1 LHWRSDAVE
10 SYNKLPELLA
20 KAANRREIFEVKV
33 TGLAMS
39 WKTKCKL
46 FSFKAANLLLTQKIP
61 ILNSAFYILT
71 REIGNRAT
79 QLLSMQQSFFELYS
93 SHPVSQINFNLPNS
107 NNYSSQSYWHFAD
120 MIHKPQYL
128 IPLLLKGTVATGLV
142 LVILLAIMLK
152 IEIHPLH
159 SVVLIIFL
167 ASFLSIAW
175 VEKKIS
181 KNKLFNKSDT
191 SVYVIEEFGYVKPYI
206 GKIVER
212 H

>member
-1 LHWRSDAVE
+1 
-10 SYNKLPELLA
+10 
-20 KAANRREIFEVKV
+20 
-33 TGLAMS
+33 
-39 WKTKCKL
+39 
-46 FSFKAANLLLTQKIP
+46 
-61 ILNSAFYILT
+61 
-71 REIGNRAT
+71 
-79 QLLSMQQSFFELYS
+79 
-93 SHPVSQINFNLPNS
+93 
-107 NNYSSQSYWHFAD
+107 